1 MEQRRHDKSILKVS
15 GLKTYFFTSEGVI
28 KAVDGVD
35 FEVKKGE
42 VLGLVGEPAAEKLP
56 LAGQ

>member
-1 MEQRRHDKSILKVS
+1 MHWTRGFHSGRDREAGESMDQRDNGRSILKVS

-35 FEVKKGE
+35 F
-42 VLGLVGEPAAEKLP
+42 
-56 LAGQ
+56 